1 MDDDIHCTKGGD
13 MVRFL
18 ISIFLMMTL
27 LCGVLLI
34 EGFNP
39 VALFAF
45 TPFIVAIGIPL
56 FASLGIWG
64 FRDLIDVFRH
74 AFLTDKTGIVDKS
87 VNICTFYERLFY
99 LSGLVGTILGFSI
112 ILFRINTLGSKSEIC
127 RAAAYSLIPSLYGI
141 FFAVIARM
149 VNARIKNR

>member
-1 MDDDIHCTKGGD
+1 MI
-13 MVRFL
+13 RFT
-18 ISIFLMMTL
+18 ISFLMMILL

-45 TPFIVAIGIPL
+45 TPFVVAVGIPL

-64 FRDLIDVFRH
+64 IRDLIDVLRH
-74 AFLTDKTGIVDKS
+74 AFLSGKNGNTEKS
-87 VNICTFYERLFY
+87 VNICVFYEKLFY
-99 LSGLVGTILGFSI
+99 LSGIVGTILGLSI
-112 ILFRINTLGSKSEIC
+112 ILFRIDTLGSKSEIC

-149 VNARIKNR
+149 MNARIKNRKIS

>member
-1 MDDDIHCTKGGD
+1 MI
-13 MVRFL
+13 RFT
-18 ISIFLMMTL
+18 ISFLMMVLL

-39 VALFAF
+39 VTLFAF
-45 TPFIVAIGIPL
+45 TPFVVAVGIPL

-64 FRDLIDVFRH
+64 IRDLIDVLRH
-74 AFLTDKTGIVDKS
+74 AFLSGKNGNVDKS
-87 VNICTFYERLFY
+87 VNICSFYERLFY

-112 ILFRINTLGSKSEIC
+112 ILFRIDTLGSKSEIC
-127 RAAAYSLIPSLYGI
+127 RATAYSLIPSVYGI

-149 VNARIKNR
+149 MNARIKNSKIS